1 MYVTQKD
8 LMPADNFYIALYN
21 EETKLLT
28 FPYHVDEKDK
38 MPDPH
43 PLGDGLTEYILS
55 QKKSMIIT
63 EEIDKKLQSEGKVGL
78 SGEYA
83 KIWVGIYLNFESSI
97 KGVLVIQ
104 DYHNADAFSSENI
117 ELLEFVS
124 VQVIK
129 AINKKY
135 ADEKLVLSEKMLKK
149 LNADKDKFFSIISHD
164 LRSPFQGLIGMSEL
178 LTETYNGLSDI
189 EKLESISSL
198 NDSIQNVYSLIL
210 ELLEWSSVQIGRMKF
225 EPKKINLKNV
235 AEKVIAISEISA
247 KNKGIIINGN
257 INENIFV
264 YADSSMIETIL
275 RNLLSNAIKFT
286 PNSGKIIISAKKQKN
301 SIIVQIKDSGIGIKK
316 NVLKKLFKID
326 EHYSSLG
333 TKGEKGTGLG
343 LILCKELIEKNNG
356 TIWAESELG
365 NGSIFFFTIPE

>member
-1 MYVTQKD
+1 
-8 LMPADNFYIALYN
+8 
-21 EETKLLT
+21 
-28 FPYHVDEKDK
+28 
-38 MPDPH
+38 
-43 PLGDGLTEYILS
+43 
-55 QKKSMIIT
+55 
-63 EEIDKKLQSEGKVGL
+63 
-78 SGEYA
+78 
-83 KIWVGIYLNFESSI
+83 
-97 KGVLVIQ
+97 
-104 DYHNADAFSSENI
+104 
-117 ELLEFVS
+117 
-124 VQVIK
+124 
-129 AINKKY
+129 
-135 ADEKLVLSEKMLKK
+135 
-149 LNADKDKFFSIISHD
+149 
-164 LRSPFQGLIGMSEL
+164 MSEL